1 MDVNFVFF
9 LEWIML
15 GFLCWSRRVCEYWF
29 VCLWMCVYEVVRGG
43 RGVSYYVY
51 GILDGSR
58 YFDIGNVK
66 KGDFLGLRVKYCGGK
81 W

>member
-1 MDVNFVFF
+1 
-9 LEWIML
+9 
-15 GFLCWSRRVCEYWF
+15 
-29 VCLWMCVYEVVRGG
+29 MCVYEVVRGG